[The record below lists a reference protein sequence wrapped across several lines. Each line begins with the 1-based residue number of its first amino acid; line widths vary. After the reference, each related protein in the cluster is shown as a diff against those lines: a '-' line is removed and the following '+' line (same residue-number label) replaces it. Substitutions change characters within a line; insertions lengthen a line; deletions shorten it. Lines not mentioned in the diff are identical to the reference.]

1 MRILVV
7 EDDFDFGNT
16 VAEHMDSL
24 GHEVQVASN
33 APQALA
39 SIDTFRPDLVFIDIG
54 LPIFDGNSVAAA
66 IRAHSTDCPRLV
78 ALTSVIDTA
87 DAELFDARVQ
97 KPATVGE
104 AARVVSAV
112 LQHFA
117 SPAADDP
124 PSDDAED
131 THPG

>member
-7 EDDFDFGNT
+7 EDDLDFGST
-16 VAEHMDSL
+16 VAEQVARL
-24 GHEVQVASN
+24 GHEVQVATN

-39 SIDTFRPDLVFIDIG
+39 SIDAFRPDVVFIDIG
-54 LPIFDGNSVAAA
+54 LPIFDGNSVALA

-78 ALTSVIDTA
+78 ALTSIIDTA
-87 DAELFDARVQ
+87 NAELFDTRVQ

-104 AARVVSAV
+104 AARVLSAV
-112 LQHFA
+112 LKEFA
-117 SPAADDP
+117 APDGS
-124 PSDDAED
+124 SDDVDD

>member
-7 EDDFDFGNT
+7 EDDLDFGST
-16 VAEHMDSL
+16 VAEQMAQL
-24 GHEVQVASN
+24 GHDAQVATN

-39 SIDTFRPDLVFIDIG
+39 SIDTLRPDVVFIDIG

-66 IRAHSTDCPRLV
+66 IREHSTACPRLV

-87 DAELFDARVQ
+87 DANLFDARIQ

-104 AARVVSAV
+104 AARALSSV
-112 LQHFA
+112 LEQFA
-117 SPAADDP
+117 PQAADE
-124 PSDDAED
+124 PSDDAEY
-131 THPG
+131 TPPR

>member
-24 GHEVQVASN
+24 GHEVRVANN

-39 SIDTFRPDLVFIDIG
+39 LIDTFRPDLVFIDIG

-66 IRAHSTDCPRLV
+66 IREHATPCPRLI

-104 AARVVSAV
+104 AASVMSSV
-112 LQHFA
+112 LTQFA
-117 SPAADDP
+117 PPAADES
-124 PSDDAED
+124 SDDAEN
-131 THPG
+131 TPPR